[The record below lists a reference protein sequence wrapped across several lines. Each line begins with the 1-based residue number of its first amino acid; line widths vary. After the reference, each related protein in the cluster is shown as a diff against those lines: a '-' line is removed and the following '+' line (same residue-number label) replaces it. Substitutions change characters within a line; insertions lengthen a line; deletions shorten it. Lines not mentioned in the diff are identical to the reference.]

1 MAPITEKR
9 KIDFAKKLKAA
20 KHRQSKRKMRELIRE
35 EIESEEIETRKKKR
49 KRREKKREHILKMGI
64 RNEKIDLFPMLSA
77 RMG

>member
-1 MAPITEKR
+1 MR
-9 KIDFAKKLKAA
+9 K
-20 KHRQSKRKMRELIRE
+20 LIRE

-64 RNEKIDLFPMLSA
+64 RNEKINLFPILSA